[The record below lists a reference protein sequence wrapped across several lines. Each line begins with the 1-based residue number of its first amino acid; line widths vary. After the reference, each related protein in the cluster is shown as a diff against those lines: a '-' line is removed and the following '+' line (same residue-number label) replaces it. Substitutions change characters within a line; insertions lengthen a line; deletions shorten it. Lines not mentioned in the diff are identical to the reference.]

1 MSGPTS
7 ATFEDSD
14 EDLVQGPVTR
24 SRGKLLEN
32 LGSLISLS
40 KRSVTFADSNER
52 KSRTSTK
59 GEKKRQKRARSPSRS
74 ASPPPQKVLH
84 TLSTISEGFEGPSVS
99 RTESSRSGSR
109 KPGSR
114 SRSGS
119 SPAQDHA
126 PDLAQDLVV
135 EVART
140 TLSLQKPNLALP
152 MTRRQA
158 QAKQRSRRSLLVP
171 VSLRQLRRTAEKSP
185 ERRAVGRQSAPSHP
199 KKSLKPQLSPK
210 NCGK

>member
-119 SPAQDHA
+119 RSW
-126 PDLAQDLVV
+126 
-135 EVART
+135 
-140 TLSLQKPNLALP
+140 SGS
-152 MTRRQA
+152 
-158 QAKQRSRRSLLVP
+158 RSRSRSGSGSGSP
-171 VSLRQLRRTAEKSP
+171 TRQNSP
-185 ERRAVGRQSAPSHP
+185 LP
-199 KKSLKPQLSPK
+199 
-210 NCGK
+210 

>member
-24 SRGKLLEN
+24 NRGKLLEN

-40 KRSVTFADSNER
+40 KRSVTFADSNKR

-59 GEKKRQKRARSPSRS
+59 GGKKRQKRARSPSRS
-74 ASPPPQKVLH
+74 ASPPLQKVLH

-99 RTESSRSGSR
+99 RTESSRSSSR

-119 SPAQDHA
+119 RSHSGSRSRSRSGSGSGCRQNNSPLIFNDFAAKKNNQY
-126 PDLAQDLVV
+126 
-135 EVART
+135 T
-140 TLSLQKPNLALP
+140 TLNLTNSPLMFNDFAEKANKFAAL
-152 MTRRQA
+152 
-158 QAKQRSRRSLLVP
+158 
-171 VSLRQLRRTAEKSP
+171 SLRIRL
-185 ERRAVGRQSAPSHP
+185 
-199 KKSLKPQLSPK
+199 
-210 NCGK
+210 